1 MKKIIIFSV
10 IVIAAGF
17 LIYLN
22 LTKQDEGV
30 KVTVEEVTAG
40 VVQQKVSGSGQIQP
54 ESEVKVSAQ
63 VAGKI
68 INLYAKEGDP
78 VKKGDLLVELD
89 PKQYK
94 ASLERQNS
102 SLLAAKANEKK
113 AKSELERS
121 KKLFKQTLISK
132 AELEAVE
139 AGSEA
144 AESQRLQAEA
154 SLREAE
160 DALNKTRLFASMD
173 GVVTR
178 LNKEKGE
185 MAIGAQFQEDIIM
198 IVSDLSVME
207 ALIEVDENDVINVRR
222 GDLAQI
228 ELDAFPDSLF
238 KGRVTQ
244 IANSAITRGLGTQE
258 QVTNFE
264 VTITLDE
271 PDKQFRPGMS
281 ATVDILTHRLENVV
295 KAPMQAVTVR
305 EKADSLQSNNKS
317 EKMVEVVFVVEEK
330 KAKMKTVILGISDDT
345 HYAIL
350 KGLESGEKV
359 ITGPFKLLS
368 KDLKNDQLV
377 SEKKNQKKKR

>member
-68 INLYAKEGDP
+68 INLYAKEGDR

-94 ASLERQNS
+94 ASLERQKS

>member
-94 ASLERQNS
+94 ASLERQKS

-305 EKADSLQSNNKS
+305 EKADSLQSNNES